1 MDLKSVNKW
10 MVVTA
15 LANVLIFG
23 SFFAYSKISE
33 YCESDRQN
41 VKKEVVSDLSE
52 DFQQFLCQ
60 KILR

>member
-1 MDLKSVNKW
+1 

>member
-1 MDLKSVNKW
+1 

-23 SFFAYSKISE
+23 GFFAYSKISE